1 MSKSKVQK
9 VPQVQNFVH
18 KHMETFNKPQ
28 THIDRKKE
36 LKKSGSTKHKGKHF
50 DE

>member
-1 MSKSKVQK
+1 MSKSKK
-9 VPQVQNFVH
+9 SKPCVQNFVH

-36 LKKSGSTKHKGKHF
+36 LKKGSTKHKGSQY
-50 DE
+50 DN